1 MRIFNYSHYTRIYI
15 FVYIFN
21 YLLLLPST
29 RAFAASVGDPENC
42 KETFLMS
49 IIQAL
54 KELSSTAMPNKTTAK
69 ATTATSTAVAESVVS
84 ASKKFKLAKATVGAV
99 DLLKSCPLD
108 VLC

>member
-1 MRIFNYSHYTRIYI
+1 M
-15 FVYIFN
+15 
-21 YLLLLPST
+21 LLPSA

-54 KELSSTAMPNKTTAK
+54 KELSSPAMPNKTTAK
-69 ATTATSTAVAESVVS
+69 ATTAVPESVVS